1 MTADPRLT
9 RVAESIEALVMWV
22 RRQAPTQVSTSTIT
36 TLDTLLTDGPL
47 RISDLAEH
55 EALSQPGM
63 TTLVNRLEAAGLA
76 ERVADPTDGR
86 ATLVRI
92 TDGGRAV
99 LATRRADRTA
109 ALLAE
114 LDRLD
119 DADRAALVAALPA
132 VEQLITA
139 KKKVS

>member
-1 MTADPRLT
+1 
-9 RVAESIEALVMWV
+9 MWV

-114 LDRLD
+114 LDR
-119 DADRAALVAALPA
+119 
-132 VEQLITA
+132 
-139 KKKVS
+139 